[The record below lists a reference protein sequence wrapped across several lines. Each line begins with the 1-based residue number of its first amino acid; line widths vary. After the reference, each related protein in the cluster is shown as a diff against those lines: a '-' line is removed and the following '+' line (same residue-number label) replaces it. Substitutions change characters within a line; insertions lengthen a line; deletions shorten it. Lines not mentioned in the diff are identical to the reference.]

1 MSRVAVTACPDY
13 QNPAL
18 ERAVRRAVDHCGGM
32 ASFVLPGQRV
42 LLKPNLLGAYALERR
57 VTTDPAVVLAVG
69 RLVAEAGGG
78 IIIGDSPAIDG
89 FRRTVAKSGMD
100 RVAAELD
107 AELVELGDPQEV
119 PTPLGCLYRRLE
131 LARQAV
137 EADVIINLPKLKT
150 HCMMLLTLGV
160 KNLFGTIVAQRKSE
174 WHFAIGQDRDI
185 FAGLLLDIHST
196 LAPALTILDGVW
208 AMEGKGPGNGD
219 PRHVGLIAASTDAL
233 ALDLHIAGL
242 LGAPGDLFPLGR
254 AALSRGLIKGH
265 HDTEIVGDD
274 IPPVKD
280 FVLPELG
287 GVAMVPEPINRFLQ
301 RRAAPKPLQSPDLCQ
316 ACGKCA
322 EICPAG
328 CITLDGRKASFDHN
342 ACIRC
347 YCCHEVCPADAIFFK
362 KGLLAKVLERL
373 GR

>member
-1 MSRVAVTACPDY
+1 MASVAMTACPDY

-18 ERAVRRAVDHCGGM
+18 EQAVGRAVDLCGGM
-32 ASFVLPGQRV
+32 VSFVKPGQRV

-69 RLVAEAGGG
+69 RLVAEAGGR

-89 FRRTVAKSGMD
+89 FRRTAAKSGMD
-100 RVAAELD
+100 RVAAELG

-119 PTPLGCLYRRLE
+119 QTPQGCLYRRLE

-160 KNLFGTIVAQRKSE
+160 KNLFGTIVAQRKGE
-174 WHFAIGQDRDI
+174 WHYAIGQDRDT
-185 FAGLLLDIHST
+185 FAGLLLDIHAT

-254 AALSRGLIKGH
+254 AALSRGLIRDH
-265 HDTEIVGDD
+265 HHSEIVGDV

-301 RRAAPKPLQSPDLCQ
+301 RRAAPKPLQNPDLCQ

-347 YCCHEVCPADAIFFK
+347 YCCQEVCPADAIYFK
-362 KGLLAKVLERL
+362 QGLLARVLERL